1 MPSAL
6 YRGKIACSLGLLGCG
21 ALLIASRLSHLW
33 LPLDVLSHFT
43 LQLIVLMAAFGAG
56 FVLPF
61 ARKLTVLVLALTGIV
76 LIGLYPLY
84 VSGHSRIVDSLK
96 PGERQLRLMTF
107 NTSVINRDTGA
118 IAAEIL
124 RLDPDVAMLMEFGE
138 RKHVVLDRLK
148 ANYPYMAGCVPGRH
162 CHFALLS
169 KVPIADSQVRE
180 GWNGPLMVEASL
192 GGPFSG
198 LTIIGVHFARVPDI
212 ADQFDELGV
221 LLDYLG
227 KQRGTYVLMGDFN
240 ATPFSDLLLKLE
252 NHTKLRRLTGIPSWP
267 SYARLPQFGI
277 DHILVNDGLRLLE
290 KARIGRPSG
299 SDHYPV
305 TVTVAVPVVLRG
317 AISQHQN

>member
-212 ADQFDELGV
+212 ADQ
-221 LLDYLG
+221 
-227 KQRGTYVLMGDFN
+227 
-240 ATPFSDLLLKLE
+240 
-252 NHTKLRRLTGIPSWP
+252 
-267 SYARLPQFGI
+267 
-277 DHILVNDGLRLLE
+277 
-290 KARIGRPSG
+290 
-299 SDHYPV
+299 
-305 TVTVAVPVVLRG
+305 
-317 AISQHQN
+317 